1 MRVELS
7 RLAQADIEHIGD
19 WVARNAGS
27 GVALNYLDRIEAA
40 CATLADFPRR
50 GTPRDDLGPGV
61 RTISF
66 EGRATIAYRADG
78 DMALILGV
86 FHAGRLLTGPL

>member
-7 RLAQADIEHIGD
+7 RLALADLERIGD
-19 WVARNAGS
+19 WIAAHAGAA
-27 GVALNYLDRIEAA
+27 VALAYLERMERA
-40 CATLADFPRR
+40 CAALADFPRR

-66 EGRATIAYRADG
+66 EGRATIAYRIEGACV
-78 DMALILGV
+78 LILGV